1 MAETAVPMTSQP
13 GKASPEPAPS
23 FWVRLYCRMMH
34 KLVITTLAIT
44 DDLLIHLDSAS
55 DYVEFG
61 PMLDG

>member
-1 MAETAVPMTSQP
+1 MAKTAVPMTSQP
-13 GKASPEPAPS
+13 GKASPAPAQS

-34 KLVITTLAIT
+34 QLMITTLAIT
-44 DDLLIHLDSAS
+44 DDLLIHLHSAS